1 MDPRIALRRRE
12 VESTRLR
19 IVARRIVLVLSGIM
33 VVMGAVWAINT
44 PMFSIRHVDVV
55 GQIHAA
61 IPSRLNTAG
70 LVAGTPLLLADLQ
83 AGEESILLDPW
94 VKDVELDR
102 QFPDRL
108 VVKVTERRE
117 VAVLDSG
124 LTVSDDGRVMRESTG
139 AELTRLHVQGSPVNT
154 YLTGSAA
161 EAIELV
167 TMLEGTVTDVLYAD
181 VGLVA
186 WYEGIETIFGSTDEL
201 STKAAVAALMR
212 SEVQPGE
219 HLDVSVPERP
229 VIRLPADTTG
239 TPAPAG

>member
-19 IVARRIVLVLSGIM
+19 IVGRRIVLVLSGII

-55 GQIHAA
+55 GQLNSAVS
-61 IPSRLNTAG
+61 SRLDQAG
-70 LVAGTPLLLADLQ
+70 LVAGTPLLLADLS
-83 AGEESILLDPW
+83 AGEEAILLDPW
-94 VKDVELDR
+94 VKAVELDR

-108 VVKVTERRE
+108 VVKVAERME

-139 AELTRLHVQGSPVNT
+139 AELTRLHVDGSPVNS
-154 YLTGSAA
+154 YLTGSSA
-161 EAIELV
+161 EAVDLII
-167 TMLEGTVTDVLYAD
+167 MLDGTVTDVAYSD

-186 WYEGIETIFGSTDEL
+186 WYEGIETIFGSTEEL

-212 SEVQPGE
+212 GEVQPGE
-219 HLDVSVPERP
+219 SLDVSVPERP
-229 VIRLPADTTG
+229 VIRSSGDSTMAP
-239 TPAPAG
+239 TPDG